1 MRTQPL
7 PGCCAANFLYDV
19 SEANL
24 ADIRKFRSAI
34 NGTKT
39 HNHTLIAT
47 DKKTDSRVEG
57 YLKEMGFTPIP
68 VGTHNTLWA
77 DNVTQSEDDDD
88 EDEYFEDDD
97 E

>member
-1 MRTQPL
+1 MQTQPL

-19 SEANL
+19 SGANL
-24 ADIRKFRSAI
+24 ETFAKFRSAI

-39 HNHTLIAT
+39 HSHTLIAT

-77 DNVTQSEDDDD
+77 DNVPD
-88 EDEYFEDDD
+88 EEDDD